1 MGWAQVLIPASFH
14 QKNHGTSIFLL
25 GGGGGGRGGEIS
37 GMGTS
42 PYFSFVLNHGTSI
55 FLLGRGEREEKQVR
69 DNLIFMFRPI
79 LY

>member
-1 MGWAQVLIPASFH
+1 M
-14 QKNHGTSIFLL
+14 GTSPYSSFVPSEEPWHVNIFV
-25 GGGGGGRGGEIS
+25 GGGGRGGEIS